1 MNAVATVLIALI
13 ILVPGSGATLAVYP
27 PGKLGVVTRAALCF
41 GLGCVVSGGVA
52 FVLAIAHVL
61 GASSFFISLAVV
73 TVGLWALALRRG
85 RLREHGR
92 AIRAEWRDDPWPLAA
107 GLLVLLGFAVVRLTF
122 SPLLHMQTS
131 TAWRYWADAVEIAE
145 AGKIPSRVLQYGMVS
160 PSVVNKVYLNTL
172 NAGISYAIGKE
183 PLPAMA
189 ALNWVGS
196 VGLVL
201 ALWSLGRELGLRF
214 TAAVLPILLLSNLF
228 VLNTELTA
236 DLTTYKAETFS
247 RLVAFLGAAMAVRA
261 FRSRR
266 WWKDTLVAGLLLG
279 VAAGIHIIPVII
291 AVAMVAVYA
300 IARLLADRDLKRTLQ
315 VTLAAAGVTLA
326 VGAAILV
333 PPHGDIGLRGAAA
346 PGGYDVFAEGFDPTL
361 YLNGGVVPGQK
372 VVGPRTFYLS
382 PGRALHRYADS
393 AIGSPPGARLVKR
406 LWVPGL
412 VLGGLFAAVAILL
425 WFPNELKPVG
435 LTAWGLGAAIVMLTW
450 LFSLR
455 YHLYIPA
462 WFGVRRLFDYSSIPL
477 VLIALVLAE
486 GALLIIGRVRP
497 WLAPVAGS
505 IIVLVLA
512 AALLIDGRAKS
523 PDPPA
528 VALVAGFDWI
538 REHTPCDARFLPNA
552 HSEGVFEALTGRVA
566 VLEGATPFLRPSIL
580 QPIVRLLLQ
589 ARGFFQD
596 PRSHETFL
604 RAQGIDYVV
613 VLTGGHVGYRE
624 SIGTTDTVA
633 LARLPSLLRVFANDG
648 MTIYRVASGGGVGR
662 GPYRA
667 AYPGYDCRRAPMAT

>member
-1 MNAVATVLIALI
+1 
-13 ILVPGSGATLAVYP
+13 
-27 PGKLGVVTRAALCF
+27 
-41 GLGCVVSGGVA
+41 GGVA

-92 AIRAEWRDDPWPLAA
+92 AIHAEWRDDRLPLAA

-145 AGKIPSRVLQYGMVS
+145 AGKIPSRVLQYGVAS

-172 NAGISYAIGKE
+172 NAGLSYVIGKE

-189 ALNWVGS
+189 ALEWVGS
-196 VGLVL
+196 VGLALV
-201 ALWSLGRELGLRF
+201 LWSLGRELGLRF
-214 TAAVLPILLLSNLF
+214 TAAVLPILLLSNVF
-228 VLNTELTA
+228 VLNTELTD

-261 FRSRR
+261 FRSMR

-300 IARLLADRDLKRTLQ
+300 IARLLADHDLKRTLQ

-326 VGAAILV
+326 AGAAILV
-333 PPHGDIGLRGAAA
+333 LPHGDIGLQGAAA

-361 YLNGGVVPGQK
+361 YLNGGVVPGQR

-382 PGRALHRYADS
+382 PRRALDRYVHS
-393 AIGSPPGARLVKR
+393 AIGLRSTTRSPPGPRLVKR

-412 VLGGLFAAVAILL
+412 VLGGLLAAVAILL

-486 GALLIIGRVRP
+486 GALLTTGRVRP

-505 IIVLVLA
+505 IMVLVVA

-596 PRSHETFL
+596 PRSHEAFL

-624 SIGTTDTVA
+624 SIGTIDTVA
-633 LARLPSLLRVFANDG
+633 LGRLPSLLRVFANDG
-648 MTIYRVASGGGVGR
+648 MTIYRVASSGAVGR
-662 GPYRA
+662 SPDPA
-667 AYPGYDCRRAPMAT
+667 AFPGYDCRRGTMAT